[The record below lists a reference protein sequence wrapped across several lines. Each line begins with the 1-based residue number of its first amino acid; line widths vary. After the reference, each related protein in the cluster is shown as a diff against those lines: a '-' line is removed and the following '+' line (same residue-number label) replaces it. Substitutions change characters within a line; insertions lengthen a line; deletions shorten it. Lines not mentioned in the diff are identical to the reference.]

1 MVVFFGVIISQLGF
15 GALPMKQEK
24 EETGTTKRKDEPS
37 LPRKAGFGRT
47 VSSCDAALLVDEL
60 EFTD

>member
-1 MVVFFGVIISQLGF
+1 
-15 GALPMKQEK
+15 MKQEK